1 MIEKG
6 ERGLET
12 EKETEYVAME
22 CQTRQEATYTLSAVF
37 LVNASVYKH
46 NGVRHMDIADAIS
59 I

>member
-6 ERGLET
+6 GRGLET
-12 EKETEYVAME
+12 EKEAEYVAME

-46 NGVRHMDIADAIS
+46 NGVRHMYIAY
-59 I
+59 